1 MYVKNIS
8 STMTSPI
15 KRTKTKQKVKR
26 LTAFISVCISSFMMR
41 KDECTIVE
49 DVC

>member
-8 STMTSPI
+8 STMKSPI
-15 KRTKTKQKVKR
+15 KRTKTKKVKR